1 MKTSMIK
8 AIVPAIAMGVVG
20 WFPGTVRAAD
30 PTAEHRPYIKNLMS
44 PTYRPPTAPLGTQKE
59 LTKKDIKRLTE
70 TAETRED
77 HLRVARFWAAEANQ
91 LEAQAAGYENA
102 AAALRRG
109 PVAKNLAAPST
120 AARWEFLVQ
129 GLRGEA
135 RSDRTRSASQ
145 EQMARKANN
154 DAQRNAGGL

>member
-1 MKTSMIK
+1 MKTSMIR
-8 AIVPAIAMGVVG
+8 AMVPAIAMGVVG

-30 PTAEHRPYIKNLMS
+30 PTAERGPYIKNLMS
-44 PTYRPPTAPLGTQKE
+44 ANYRPPAAPVGTRKE
-59 LTKKDIKRLTE
+59 LTKKDIKRLSK

-77 HLRVARFWAAEANQ
+77 HLKVARFWTAEANQ

-109 PVAKNLAAPST
+109 PVAKNIAAPST
-120 AARWEFLVQ
+120 AARWEFLAQ
-129 GLRGEA
+129 GLRDQA

-145 EQMARKANN
+145 EQMAREANN
-154 DAQRNAGGL
+154 DAQHNAGGL